1 MKKCL
6 KIFQSIIQ
14 IGNSKKILIFLMLI
28 SILYYQNAIQKTY
41 LQNKSVDNVVVKPN
55 VKLFNLNKALEPK
68 EIYDSIKC
76 RVSANIY
83 NVNTTLCI
91 HDQDRDSIVSKSI
104 WETGIW
110 EAKITSKIFILIYSR
125 INQSLLM

>member
-1 MKKCL
+1 MN
-6 KIFQSIIQ
+6 
-14 IGNSKKILIFLMLI
+14 NSKKIFIFLMLI
-28 SILYYQNAIQKTY
+28 SILYYQNAKLNSMLSIQKTY

-91 HDQDRDSIVSKSI
+91 HDQDRDSAVSKSI